1 MSFLLVAFLA
11 TGCSTTI
18 EVMMSGKPDMNS
30 GGNAAVVQVYEL
42 SGEGSFQDLSF
53 RTFWQEK
60 GALGKL
66 VSSPQRKTVYPNET
80 TTFELEVAKK
90 TKLIGVAANLRNPD
104 SDKWRALYSVE
115 EVGDRL
121 SVTVYDNR
129 ISVAVEGKGL
139 LDKVGL

>member
-1 MSFLLVAFLA
+1 MRGQSN
-11 TGCSTTI
+11 
-18 EVMMSGKPDMNS
+18 MNS

-53 RTFWQEK
+53 RSFWQEK

-66 VSSPQRKTVYPNET
+66 VGSPHQKTVYPDET
-80 TTFELEVAKK
+80 VTFELEVAED
-90 TKLIGVAANLRNPD
+90 TKFIGVAANLRNPD
-104 SDKWRALYSVE
+104 SEEWRALYPVE

-121 SVTVYDNR
+121 SVTVRDTR
-129 ISVAVEGKGL
+129 IAVAVEGEGA